1 MTGIFARNV
10 RPIQGQSTV
19 VVNGRGKG
27 DHLRSKI
34 AYTIPILPN
43 NVPQMS
49 ESQILDSRYSWTRLG
64 ITLAIAVLGNVGMWS
79 IIVIMPAVQAEFATA
94 RADASLPYTLTMIG
108 FALGNLV
115 IGRAVDRFGVTLALI
130 GSALTMAAGFGLAA
144 VSHSV
149 VMLSAMQFI
158 VGFGT
163 AVGFGPLIADISHWF
178 YRRRGIAVAIAASG
192 NYLSGAIWPL
202 LLSGVLTDFG
212 WRAAY
217 TVLAIVPVV
226 LMIPLALLLRRRIP
240 EEATEHANRM
250 SIANARSVRF
260 SPTALQWMLG
270 LAGIG
275 CCVAMSMPQV
285 HIVSYCADL
294 GYGPTVG
301 AEMLSLMLM
310 GGVVSRLVSGLI
322 ADRLGGV
329 MTLLIGSTLQCIAL
343 FLYLPFDAMVPLY
356 IVSLIFGLSQGG
368 IVPSYA
374 LIVREYLPA
383 KEAGARVGFVIMATI
398 IGMALGGWMSGWI
411 YDLTGSYQAAF
422 LNGIAWNFLN
432 IGIMTLI
439 LIKSRARR
447 VDGVPA

>member
-1 MTGIFARNV
+1 MTG
-10 RPIQGQSTV
+10 
-19 VVNGRGKG
+19 
-27 DHLRSKI
+27 
-34 AYTIPILPN
+34 
-43 NVPQMS
+43 S
-49 ESQILDSRYSWTRLG
+49 ETLDSRYSWTRLG
-64 ITLAIAVLGNVGMWS
+64 VTLAIAITGNVGMWS
-79 IIVIMPAVQAEFATA
+79 IIVIMPAVQLEFGVD
-94 RADASLPYTLTMIG
+94 RGDASIPYTLTMIG

-115 IGRAVDRFGVTLALI
+115 IGRAVDRFGVTIALI
-130 GSALTMAAGFGLAA
+130 ASATTMAAGFALAA
-144 VSHSV
+144 ASGSI
-149 VMLSAMQFI
+149 VMLSVMQFI
-158 VGFGT
+158 IGFGT

-178 YRRRGIAVAIAASG
+178 YRRRGIAVAVAASG

-202 LLSGVLTDFG
+202 LLSGVLTEHG
-212 WRAAY
+212 WRTAY
-217 TVLAIVPVV
+217 VVLAVVPVV
-226 LMIPLALLLRRRIP
+226 LIIPLSLLLRRRVP
-240 EEATEHANRM
+240 DEATAHANRL
-250 SIANARSVRF
+250 SLANARSVRF

-294 GYGPTVG
+294 GFGPTVG

-329 MTLLIGSTLQCIAL
+329 ITLLIGSTLQCIAL

-356 IVSLIFGLSQGG
+356 VVSLIFGLSQGG

-383 KEAGARVGFVIMATI
+383 KEAGQRVGFVIMATI

-432 IGIMTLI
+432 IAIMVL
-439 LIKSRARR
+439 LLAKSRARR
-447 VDGVPA
+447 VGVVPA

>member
-1 MTGIFARNV
+1 MF
-10 RPIQGQSTV
+10 
-19 VVNGRGKG
+19 
-27 DHLRSKI
+27 
-34 AYTIPILPN
+34 ILPN
-43 NVPQMS
+43 IVPGMS

-108 FALGNLV
+108 FALGNLA
-115 IGRAVDRFGVTLALI
+115 IGRAVDRFGVTVALI

-226 LMIPLALLLRRRIP
+226 LMIPLALLLRRRVP
-240 EEATEHANRM
+240 EAATEHANRM